1 MHSIRQ
7 YLTILLTVIS
17 LTAEYD
23 ICESSRLSDVTIVD
37 RYGMSYLSLVK
48 LAGIFKLETSYNPVL
63 QSMTVKRNGR
73 QITFFNGLAHA
84 RTDGELHNIG
94 KAPFMTNGALNVPA
108 ETSIPLLASLLPG
121 ELTWNSESHRIEAAG
136 VLGILEA
143 ITFEERQSGTLIR
156 IGLAEHLTYRDEIV
170 ERKGERILNIEF
182 REGTYDPKY
191 FVVAPPRGLVES
203 VKVFPGQENVIV
215 SFTLSEETE
224 KYDIT
229 NTDDSSDLLVS
240 LRRSRTDRTET
251 ATDSAP
257 VDIPSI
263 IDLDSSNLWRI
274 DTVIIDAGHG
284 GKDPGAIG
292 KRGTQEKDVV
302 LAISKEIKKIADSKG
317 EIKAVLTRDTDEF
330 VPLYAR
336 YRKAI
341 QANGKLFV
349 SIHANAARS
358 RTATGIEAFFLSE
371 AKTEDARRLAEKE
384 NAVIHFEDNPGIY
397 AAVHTN
403 ENMPQELRGMHGDM
417 AANVYLKE
425 SQAMCAMLLDSALS
439 RSRQENR
446 GVKQAP
452 FLVLKGTQAA
462 MPSVLLET
470 GFISNPD
477 EEKLLARA
485 SYQKRIAEA
494 VYEAIISFK
503 RNVEKD
509 LFSATGAE

>member
-1 MHSIRQ
+1 MRSMKHSV
-7 YLTILLTVIS
+7 LMLLIAMS
-17 LTAEYD
+17 LTAGYKV
-23 ICESSRLSDVTIVD
+23 CESSRLSDISTID
-37 RYGMSYLSLVK
+37 RYGVSYLSLVK
-48 LAGIFKLETSYNPVL
+48 FAGLFKLELSFNPVL
-63 QSMTVKRNGR
+63 QSMTVKRNGK
-73 QITFFNGLAHA
+73 QVTFFNGLTHA

-94 KAPFMTNGALNVPA
+94 KAPFMANGALHVPA
-108 ETSIPLLASLLPG
+108 ETAIPLLASLLPG
-121 ELTWNSESHRIEAAG
+121 ELTWNAEARRIETAG

-156 IGLAEHLTYRDEIV
+156 IGLAEPLTYRDEIV
-170 ERKGERILNIEF
+170 DQKGKRTLNIEF
-182 REGTYDPKY
+182 RDGTYDPEY

-215 SFTLSEETE
+215 SFTLGEETE
-224 KYDIT
+224 NYDIT
-229 NTDDSSDLLVS
+229 NTNDSSDLLIS
-240 LRRSRTDRTET
+240 LRRIRTGSTESN
-251 ATDSAP
+251 AESGP
-257 VDIPSI
+257 MEIPGF

-302 LAISKEIKKIADSKG
+302 LAITREVQKIADSKG
-317 EIKAVLTRDTDEF
+317 EIKAVLTRDSDEF

-349 SIHANAARS
+349 SIHANAARNS
-358 RTATGIEAFFLSE
+358 SATGIEAFFLSE

-425 SQAMCAMLLDSALS
+425 SQSMCAILLDSALS
-439 RSRQENR
+439 RSRQQNR

-485 SYQKRIAEA
+485 SYQKRIAESI
-494 VYEAIISFK
+494 YEAIISFK
-503 RNVEKD
+503 RNVERD
-509 LFSATGAE
+509 LFSATGTE